1 MIFYLQMFIPNPLPL
16 YCLPLQCTVYIMY
29 EAAHPFSMQ
38 HCQPFHWGQ
47 TLLPVPCGFYTLSFL
62 WGQTLLPCVFL
73 HSDLSL
79 GSNPATIRFLH
90 RHSGLS
96 SEAKPCCHLVFIL
109 VLPLSSNLIVI
120 WFLYSVLSL
129 RSVVFYTLYFLW
141 SQLVFTPCPSSVLSP
156 NPVVIL
162 FSHSVLPLTQSE
174 AKPCCHFA
182 FTLCPSALAIWFL
195 HSYHW
200 KYICSDRSNLFCADT
215 WYFWENSI
223 HVVSATAQLILQF
236 METYPLTSRRLANP
250 FKGYC
255 SNEFWLPRFENCQSM
270 CTQPHTNSYK
280 HTVTH
285 THACSGVCTC
295 TYTRSVDDRETERD
309 WERRGN
315 SKQNEIINIINH
327 KQTNTN
333 WQKQTYSKD
342 SSFPLIHVW
351 TGHHLK
357 NMMIEIIQKK
367 GDLRLRQL
375 P

>member
-141 SQLVFTPCPSSVLSP
+141 GQLIFTLCTSSEVNWFLHPVLPLFWAQTLLSFCFPTLSFLWLSLRP

-162 FSHSVLPLTQSE
+162 LLHSVLPLL
-174 AKPCCHFA
+174 PYDFY
-182 FTLCPSALAIWFL
+182 TLITGNISVLTEVICFVQTHDTFGRTVSMWF
-195 HSYHW
+195 
-200 KYICSDRSNLFCADT
+200 
-215 WYFWENSI
+215 
-223 HVVSATAQLILQF
+223 QLL
-236 METYPLTSRRLANP
+236 LS
-250 FKGYC
+250 
-255 SNEFWLPRFENCQSM
+255 
-270 CTQPHTNSYK
+270 
-280 HTVTH
+280 
-285 THACSGVCTC
+285 
-295 TYTRSVDDRETERD
+295 
-309 WERRGN
+309 
-315 SKQNEIINIINH
+315 
-327 KQTNTN
+327 
-333 WQKQTYSKD
+333 
-342 SSFPLIHVW
+342 
-351 TGHHLK
+351 
-357 NMMIEIIQKK
+357 
-367 GDLRLRQL
+367 
-375 P
+375 